1 MHINPYGQDAVC
13 LIVELANQRPASVDE
28 LVRRC
33 AEAGLV
39 IDMPVTERDLTEAL
53 ELVDQW
59 CEVVDAE
66 DEQLRSEVLNRM
78 LAAASTY
85 PRLSNHA
92 GTGWHLHYRD
102 EGVSLGTV
110 LRALVSVGTALHLT
124 GRGMGRLGRCA
135 RTGCVAVYA
144 DISRGG
150 RQRYC
155 SARCA
160 NRDAVRRHRAR
171 PSSTRTMPAAARA
184 TPVASSAQVP
194 RLPHR

>member
-1 MHINPYGQDAVC
+1 MQINPYGQDALC
-13 LIVELANQRPASVDE
+13 LIVDLANERPTSVDD

-33 AEAGLV
+33 SAAGLV
-39 IDMPVTERDLTEAL
+39 MDMPVGEADLADAL
-53 ELVDQW
+53 DLVDRWCEIVDADGEYRRAELVNRLL
-59 CEVVDAE
+59 AE
-66 DEQLRSEVLNRM
+66 
-78 LAAASTY
+78 ASTY

-102 EGVSLGTV
+102 NGVPLGAV

-135 RTGCVAVYA
+135 RAGCLAVYA
-144 DISRGG
+144 DFSRGG

-155 SARCA
+155 SPRCA

-171 PSSTRTMPAAARA
+171 PTSVPAGQR
-184 TPVASSAQVP
+184 
-194 RLPHR
+194 